1 MSTGFESRNV
11 RFSITDPHA
20 NMAHDDGLLSRV
32 STITNNISRAL
43 VLVYPALCPSCASL
57 SGPGSQA
64 GVQAARLATR
74 LFRPLYVLRGSGT
87 GWERGCSQAM

>member
-32 STITNNISRAL
+32 STSLIIFQERWSWFTRPYAP
-43 VLVYPALCPSCASL
+43 VVPACRVREAKQASKR
-57 SGPGSQA
+57 P
-64 GVQAARLATR
+64 VWRLAFLGLST
-74 LFRPLYVLRGSGT
+74 S
-87 GWERGCSQAM
+87 